1 VHDDERDPQLDDTA
15 TPDEEQTAQQATAI
29 RMLANPRRIRRN

>member
-1 VHDDERDPQLDDTA
+1 MHDDERDPQLNETTTA
-15 TPDEEQTAQQATAI
+15 DEEQTPQQATAI